1 MPVFLD
7 TNVLVYAYDRAD
19 PVRREL
25 ARAALTRQ
33 PASDLVI
40 SGQVLGEFF
49 TVVTRR
55 LAHPLDVPTAQR
67 AVESLSAL
75 KVVPIDAGVVWR
87 GIEVSMAAQLSYW
100 DGLIVAAAQVAG
112 CDRILTE
119 DLNAGARLGAVVVE
133 NPFAGSAASP

>member
-1 MPVFLD
+1 MPVFID

-25 ARAALTRQ
+25 AHAALTRQ

-49 TVVTRR
+49 TVVTKR

-67 AVESLSAL
+67 AVESLSAMR
-75 KVVPIDAGVVWR
+75 VVPIDAGVVR
-87 GIEVSMAAQLSYW
+87 LGIEVAIGAQLSYW

-119 DLNAGARLGAVVVE
+119 DLNAGARFGGVVIE